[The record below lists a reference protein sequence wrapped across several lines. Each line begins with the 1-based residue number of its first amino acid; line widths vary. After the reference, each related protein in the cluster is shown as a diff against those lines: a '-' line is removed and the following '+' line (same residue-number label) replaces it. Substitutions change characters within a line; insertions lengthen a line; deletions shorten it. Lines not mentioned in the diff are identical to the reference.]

1 MKLLNIATAG
11 IDEANPIT
19 TAAWTA
25 SQVAWTLHIDLKEVL
40 GTYSMSTFFTNYVLS
55 IIYTVYH
62 FTG

>member
-1 MKLLNIATAG
+1 MELLNIATAG

-40 GTYSMSTFFTNYVLS
+40 GMSTFFTNYVLS